1 MPSYK
6 TNQCPE
12 CGAHNGSH
20 AATCTQCGAPLKPDW
35 QNSRRIRNK
44 VLRRTDFMAAARA
57 NQRATQRLV
66 FVLLL
71 ILTVLGY
78 LLGWS
83 MQLAMGYYPLDA
95 ESAQLLSGLGGS
107 VQPGMGDYPPDAES
121 ALFISRWGVT
131 GALVLLGIGSI
142 WTWIAFRSG
151 DRIVLKLTG
160 ATEVSPDEEP
170 LLHNVVEEMAIAA
183 GIVKPRVFVLETPAL
198 NAFATG
204 MTPARSA
211 IGVTRGLLD
220 ALNREEL
227 QGVIGHEMGHVVNW
241 DIRYATAVG
250 VIVGLIALVSDA
262 ALRSL
267 YFSNRSR
274 SSGKGGGSAA
284 LVMIVLMAFA
294 ALAPVFAFL
303 VQMAVSRQREF
314 LADATSVRLTRHPE
328 GLISALEKLATS
340 AQPFKGANRATQ
352 HMFIVNPFRNFRERT
367 NRLYATHPP
376 MELRLHR
383 LRNLGND

>member
-1 MPSYK
+1 M
-6 TNQCPE
+6 
-12 CGAHNGSH
+12 
-20 AATCTQCGAPLKPDW
+20 
-35 QNSRRIRNK
+35 RNK

-66 FVLLL
+66 TMLLV
-71 ILTVLGY
+71 ILTLLGY
-78 LLGWS
+78 LIGW
-83 MQLAMGYYPLDA
+83 
-95 ESAQLLSGLGGS
+95 GL
-107 VQPGMGDYPPDAES
+107 QIGMGHYPPDAQS
-121 ALFISRWGVT
+121 ALFVSRWGIN
-131 GALVLLGIGSI
+131 GALGLLILGSL
-142 WTWIAFRSG
+142 WVWIAFRSG
-151 DRIVLKLTG
+151 DRIVLRLTG
-160 ATEVSPDEEP
+160 ATEVTADEEP
-170 LLHNVVEEMAIAA
+170 VLHNVVEEMAIAA
-183 GIVKPRVFVLETPAL
+183 GIVKPRIYVLDTPAL

-227 QGVIGHEMGHVVNW
+227 QGVVGHEMGHVVNW

-262 ALRSL
+262 ALRTL
-267 YFSNRSR
+267 YLSNRSGNR

-284 LVMIVLMAFA
+284 IVMIVLVAFA

-328 GLISALEKLATS
+328 GLISALEKLAAS

-352 HMFIVNPFRNFRERT
+352 HMFIVNPFRNFREHT

-376 MELRLHR
+376 LELRMNR
-383 LRNLGND
+383 LRNLGNE

>member
-1 MPSYK
+1 M
-6 TNQCPE
+6 
-12 CGAHNGSH
+12 
-20 AATCTQCGAPLKPDW
+20 
-35 QNSRRIRNK
+35 RNK

-57 NQRATQRLV
+57 NQRATRWLV
-66 FVLLL
+66 LSLLS

-78 LLGWS
+78 LLGWGL
-83 MQLAMGYYPLDA
+83 QLGMGYFPPEA
-95 ESAQLLSGLGGS
+95 ESIWFFSGWGFRVAVVLLVIGS
-107 VQPGMGDYPPDAES
+107 V
-121 ALFISRWGVT
+121 
-131 GALVLLGIGSI
+131 
-142 WTWIAFRSG
+142 WTWITFLKG
-151 DRIVLKLTG
+151 DRIVLRLTG
-160 ATEVSPDEEP
+160 AIEVSPDDEP
-170 LLHNVVEEMAIAA
+170 MLHNVVEEMAIAA

-204 MTPARSA
+204 MSPARSA

-220 ALNREEL
+220 TLNREEL

-250 VIVGLIALVSDA
+250 VMVGLIALVSDA

-274 SSGKGGGSAA
+274 SSSGKGGGNAA
-284 LVMIVLMAFA
+284 VVMIVLVAFA

-328 GLISALEKLATS
+328 GLISALEKLAAS

-352 HMFIVNPFRNFRERT
+352 HMFIVNPFRNFKERT

-376 MELRLHR
+376 LELRMQR
-383 LRNLGND
+383 LRNLGNE

>member
-1 MPSYK
+1 M
-6 TNQCPE
+6 
-12 CGAHNGSH
+12 
-20 AATCTQCGAPLKPDW
+20 
-35 QNSRRIRNK
+35 RNK

-66 FVLLL
+66 TMLLV
-71 ILTVLGY
+71 ILTLLGY
-78 LLGWS
+78 LIGW
-83 MQLAMGYYPLDA
+83 
-95 ESAQLLSGLGGS
+95 GLQ
-107 VQPGMGDYPPDAES
+107 VGMGHYPPDAQS
-121 ALFISRWGVT
+121 ALFVSRWGIN
-131 GALVLLGIGSI
+131 GALGLLILGSL
-142 WTWIAFRSG
+142 WVWIAFRSG
-151 DRIVLKLTG
+151 DRIVLRLTG
-160 ATEVSPDEEP
+160 ATEVTADEEP
-170 LLHNVVEEMAIAA
+170 VLHNVVEEMAIAA
-183 GIVKPRVFVLETPAL
+183 GIVKPRIYVLDTPAL

-227 QGVIGHEMGHVVNW
+227 QGVVGHEMGHVVNW

-262 ALRSL
+262 ALRTL
-267 YFSNRSR
+267 YLSNRSGNR

-284 LVMIVLMAFA
+284 IVMIVLVAFA

-328 GLISALEKLATS
+328 GLISALEKLAAS

-352 HMFIVNPFRNFRERT
+352 HMFIVNPFRNFREHT

-376 MELRLHR
+376 LELRMNR
-383 LRNLGND
+383 LRNLGNE

>member
-1 MPSYK
+1 M
-6 TNQCPE
+6 
-12 CGAHNGSH
+12 
-20 AATCTQCGAPLKPDW
+20 
-35 QNSRRIRNK
+35 RNK

-57 NQRATQRLV
+57 NQRATRWLV
-66 FVLLL
+66 LSLLS
-71 ILTVLGY
+71 ILAALGY
-78 LLGWS
+78 LLGWGL
-83 MQLAMGYYPLDA
+83 QIGMGYFPPDV
-95 ESAQLLSGLGGS
+95 ESVWFFSHWGFRVAMVLLVIGS
-107 VQPGMGDYPPDAES
+107 V
-121 ALFISRWGVT
+121 
-131 GALVLLGIGSI
+131 
-142 WTWIAFRSG
+142 WTWIAFRKG
-151 DRIVLKLTG
+151 DRIVLRLTG
-160 ATEVSPDEEP
+160 ASEVTPDDEP
-170 LLHNVVEEMAIAA
+170 VLHNVVDEMAIAA
-183 GIVKPRVFVLETPAL
+183 GIVKPRVYVLETPAL

-204 MTPARSA
+204 MSPARSA

-220 ALNREEL
+220 SLNREEL

-262 ALRSL
+262 ALRTL

-274 SSGKGGGSAA
+274 SSSKGGGNAA
-284 LVMIVLMAFA
+284 IVMIVLVAFA

-328 GLISALEKLATS
+328 GLISALEKLAAS

-352 HMFIVNPFRNFRERT
+352 HMFIINPFRNFREHT

-376 MELRLHR
+376 LELRMQR